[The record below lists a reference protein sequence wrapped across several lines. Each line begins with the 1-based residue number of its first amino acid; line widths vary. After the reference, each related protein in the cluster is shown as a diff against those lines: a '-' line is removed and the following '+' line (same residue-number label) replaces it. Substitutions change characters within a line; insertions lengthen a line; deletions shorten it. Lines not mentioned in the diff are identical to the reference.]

1 MLASSCCCFCFL
13 EKKMQHQN
21 ILDRAVDLEEI
32 WDGSTMSGIS
42 ILNNGSRSEDN
53 NSGLY
58 SSS

>member
-13 EKKMQHQN
+13 DKKIQHQN
-21 ILDRAVDLEEI
+21 ILDHAVDLEET

-42 ILNNGSRSEDN
+42 ILKNGSRTEDN

-58 SSS
+58 GSS